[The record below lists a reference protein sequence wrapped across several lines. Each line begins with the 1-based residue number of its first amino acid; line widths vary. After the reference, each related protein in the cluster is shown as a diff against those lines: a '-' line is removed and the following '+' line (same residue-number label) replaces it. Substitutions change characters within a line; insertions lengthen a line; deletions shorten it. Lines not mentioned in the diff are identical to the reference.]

1 MMPATIQFSSL
12 IPDEDGSE
20 FERELAGALE
30 GLSVTSTAEK
40 LSKVAG
46 HIYCKHQA
54 IYFKADVS
62 LWQRFQQ
69 ACKSTCSQITDMT
82 QPQEEDGEEAAKR
95 ASVEVLIQI

>member
-1 MMPATIQFSSL
+1 MMPATIQFSFL

-30 GLSVTSTAEK
+30 GLSVASTAEK

-46 HIYCKHQA
+46 HIYCKHQG

-62 LWQRFQQ
+62 PWHFQQ
-69 ACKSTCSQITDMT
+69 SCKSTCSQITDMT

-95 ASVEVLIQI
+95 ASVEVLIHI